1 MTNFDTDI
9 SPTSPRALTDIA
21 AWVKEV
27 GDAAE
32 SHALEAKS
40 TLNFTDKA
48 QRKVSYAK
56 IIKFIIGSANRDEFT
71 AAKLFNGYGIMLI
84 GVEQG
89 NTPGIQ
95 DAPEQHEFDDYARK
109 YFGSHTPTYEFK
121 THQFEDKTL
130 LFILVDP
137 PINGKAIYICSTDF
151 FPSDREARGDALFDG
166 AIYYRNS
173 TQTKPAESAQLRAI
187 INRLI
192 GGNSNAELTLSP
204 HIVNYC
210 ADGEL
215 TAEFYANHARIAQEE
230 AESAIK
236 GAKQHPMLA
245 GQAISS
251 FYAKGTSN
259 QDKLDAAKNY
269 QENIA
274 HCLERLFE
282 LTLPSTLFS
291 ITNTG
296 TKALESPTIEY
307 TFPVNVLFLTPDED
321 AAPEDITA
329 HEIWPHAPEPLK
341 PFGIGPISPYKPY
354 IPTGFTG
361 ATGFTGGTGIDKPT
375 SIIWK
380 PGAVSPGETITSHG
394 DPAGIMVFHAPEDTI
409 TIRWRITDPSLS
421 SPLTGMIQ
429 QNLLTIGNV
438 EQLYSLVRRGRKIS

>member
-9 SPTSPRALTDIA
+9 SPTSPQALTDIA

-40 TLNFTDKA
+40 TLNFTDRM

-130 LFILVDP
+130 LFVLVDP
-137 PINGKAIYICSTDF
+137 PINGKAIYICSNDF

-210 ADGEL
+210 ADDEL
-215 TAEFYANHARIAQEE
+215 TEE
-230 AESAIK
+230 
-236 GAKQHPMLA
+236 
-245 GQAISS
+245 

-259 QDKLDAAKNY
+259 QDKLEAAKNY

-282 LTLPSTLFS
+282 LTLPSTLFG

-296 TKALESPTIEY
+296 TKALENPTIEY

-321 AAPEDITA
+321 AAPEDITDQ
-329 HEIWPHAPEPLK
+329 EIWPHAPEPLK
-341 PFGIGPISPYKPY
+341 PFGINPILNYKPY

-361 ATGFTGGTGIDKPT
+361 GTEIDKPT

-394 DPAGIMVFHAPEDTI
+394 DPAGIMVIHAPEDTI